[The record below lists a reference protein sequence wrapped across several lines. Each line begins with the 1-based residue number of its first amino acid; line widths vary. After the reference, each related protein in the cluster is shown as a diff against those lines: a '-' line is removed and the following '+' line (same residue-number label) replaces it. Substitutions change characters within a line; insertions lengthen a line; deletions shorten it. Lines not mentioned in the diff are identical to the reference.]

1 MAGPAG
7 GTNPIKVIDDN
18 PMSWRQWLVV
28 AIMVL
33 LNALDGFDVLS
44 SAFAAPGMIEE
55 WGIDRGA
62 IGIVLSAE
70 LVGMGFG
77 SVILGGMA
85 DKAGRKPT
93 MLLCLVIMTIGMY
106 LAGSSTYYQIFPAV
120 GGLGWLSDIVLWR
133 FITGLGIGGMLAAT
147 NAVTAESSSKADRGL
162 AMSLYVIG
170 YPVGGII
177 GGFAAQGWL
186 LVDYDW
192 RAVFLFGA
200 IVTAA
205 MIPLV
210 MLLVPETPAYYAAR
224 RPDGALEKI
233 NRSLRSL
240 RQPPIE
246 AIPEISPTA
255 RKPKVTDI
263 LSNPRLRPVTL
274 LLAFGYL
281 FHTITFYYILKFAP
295 TIVADA
301 GFSQADAASSLTYA
315 NIGGAI
321 GGLLFGF
328 LVKKWDIKGP
338 TIAVAVL
345 GSLAVAAFGIGS
357 DTLWGWRAATFLT
370 MFFLNAAI
378 VGYYS
383 AFARG
388 FPAYARATGTGFV
401 LGVGRAGAAGSPI
414 IAGFLF
420 TMLGNDQLF
429 AVSAIMAIGAIIGA
443 GLLFMLPM
451 RDPDYEEAEQAPRP
465 AAAPDRK
472 AA

>member
-7 GTNPIKVIDDN
+7 GTNPIAVVDDN
-18 PMSWRQWLVV
+18 PMSARQWIVV
-28 AIMVL
+28 ALMVF

-44 SAFAAPGMIEE
+44 SAFAAPGITME
-55 WGIDRGA
+55 WGIPRSEL
-62 IGIVLSAE
+62 GIVLSAE

-77 SVILGGMA
+77 SVILGGLA
-85 DKAGRKPT
+85 DKAGRKPA
-93 MLLCLVIMTIGMY
+93 MLLCLVIMATGMFMASN
-106 LAGSSTYYQIFPAV
+106 AGGVWPLTV
-120 GGLGWLSDIVLWR
+120 WR

-147 NAVTAESSSKADRGL
+147 NAVTAESTSKTSRSV
-162 AMSLYVIG
+162 AMALYVIG
-170 YPVGGII
+170 YPVGGVI
-177 GGFAAQGWL
+177 GGFAAQSWL

-192 RAVFLFGA
+192 RAVFTFGA

-210 MLLVPETPAYYAAR
+210 ALLVPETPAFYAAR
-224 RPDGALEKI
+224 RPEGAVAKI
-233 NRSLRSL
+233 NRSLRTL
-240 RQPPIE
+240 RKPEID
-246 AIPEISPTA
+246 ALPEISPTA
-255 RKPKVTDI
+255 PKPKVTDI

-281 FHTITFYYILKFAP
+281 FHTITFYYILKFAVQ
-295 TIVADA
+295 IVADS
-301 GFSQADAASSLTYA
+301 GFSQPEAASTLTWA

-321 GGLLFGF
+321 GGALFGF

-338 TIAVAVL
+338 TIVVAVL
-345 GSLAVAAFGIGS
+345 GSAAVAAFGMGS

-378 VGYYS
+378 VGYYA

-420 TMLGNDQLF
+420 VWLGNEELLT
-429 AVSAIMAIGAIIGA
+429 VSSIMSIGAILGA
-443 GLLFMLPM
+443 GMIWLLPM
-451 RDPDYEEAEQAPRP
+451 RDADREANER
-465 AAAPDRK
+465 AAT
-472 AA
+472 

>member
-7 GTNPIKVIDDN
+7 GTNPIAVVDDN
-18 PMSWRQWLVV
+18 PMSARQWIVV
-28 AIMVL
+28 VLMIL

-44 SAFAAPGMIEE
+44 SAFAAPGITME
-55 WGIDRGA
+55 WGIPRSEL
-62 IGIVLSAE
+62 GIVLSAE

-77 SVILGGMA
+77 SVILGGLA
-85 DKAGRKPT
+85 DKAGRKPA
-93 MLLCLVIMTIGMY
+93 MLLCLVIMATGMFMASN
-106 LAGSSTYYQIFPAV
+106 AGGVWPLTV
-120 GGLGWLSDIVLWR
+120 WR

-147 NAVTAESSSKADRGL
+147 NAVTAESTSKSARSV
-162 AMSLYVIG
+162 AMALYVIG
-170 YPVGGII
+170 YPVGGVI
-177 GGFAAQGWL
+177 GGFAAQSWL

-192 RAVFLFGA
+192 RAVFTFGA

-210 MLLVPETPAYYAAR
+210 ALLVPETPAFYAAR
-224 RPDGALEKI
+224 RPEGAVAKI
-233 NRSLRSL
+233 NRSLRTL
-240 RQPPIE
+240 RKPEID
-246 AIPEISPTA
+246 ALPEISPTA
-255 RKPKVTDI
+255 PKPKVTDI

-281 FHTITFYYILKFAP
+281 FHTITFYYILKFAVQ
-295 TIVADA
+295 IVADS
-301 GFSQADAASSLTYA
+301 GFSQPEAASTLTWA

-321 GGLLFGF
+321 GGALFGF

-338 TIAVAVL
+338 TIVVAVL
-345 GSLAVAAFGIGS
+345 GSAAVAAFGMGS

-378 VGYYS
+378 VGYYA
-383 AFARG
+383 AFAKG

-420 TMLGNDQLF
+420 VWLGNDELLT
-429 AVSAIMAIGAIIGA
+429 VSSIMSIGAILGA
-443 GLLFMLPM
+443 GLIWLLPM
-451 RDPDYEEAEQAPRP
+451 RDADREANER
-465 AAAPDRK
+465 AAT
-472 AA
+472 